1 MQADGMLGIVLCAG
15 LGTRLR
21 PLTLALPKPAVPV
34 GPVPAALR
42 NIEQLLAAGI
52 SVVHCN
58 THYLAGDLEVELK
71 EACKSR
77 HIPSSAV
84 KFWNEPDILETGG
97 GIVRIAHECAAEAGI
112 ARDALVVSGDIVAD
126 IPLQKMLTVWRRR
139 KGHQTSLMVSLPLDK
154 PRKDITWVDEGKG
167 TVHGFGADV
176 ENGEASKSGLAARV
190 FSNHQIIS
198 SQILG
203 RSKIEKRSSIDLFY
217 RSAISR
223 GEEIL
228 HVPFDPEGRWFDIG
242 TPESYL
248 ACMDLL
254 NQNDDS
260 LAGHQSLGMI
270 NLCLPHQ
277 QVISAAS
284 GGANRTEPA
293 CAGSSASEYARSC
306 MSMTTQSRSWTCLG
320 RIHASPQYLTDGLTG
335 MLTSLDRTLAGLTR
349 HSPEPQLP
357 LHLSPLSGDFLLG
370 TRSLSSLDQRAG
382 FIFAPLP
389 SALAAHPLLQR
400 PLLVPLDL
408 VASFHSSASL
418 PLSDNPSPFW
428 LVFTRQLP

>member
-71 EACKSR
+71 GACKAR
-77 HIPSSAV
+77 HIPSSSV

-97 GIVRIAHECAAEAGI
+97 GIARIAHECAAESGI
-112 ARDALVVSGDIVAD
+112 ARDAIVVSGDIVAD
-126 IPLQKMLTVWRRR
+126 IPLQKMLTAWHRR
-139 KGHQTSLMVSLPLDK
+139 KGNQTSLMVSLPLDK
-154 PRKDITWVDEGKG
+154 PRKDITWVDEAKG

-176 ENGEASKSGLAARV
+176 ADGDSSKSGLAARV

-223 GEEIL
+223 AEEIL
-228 HVPFDPEGRWFDIG
+228 HVPFDTEGRWFDIG

-254 NQNDDS
+254 NQNDHS
-260 LAGHQSLGMI
+260 PAGHLSLGMI
-270 NLCLPHQ
+270 NLCLPRQ
-277 QVISAAS
+277 QVINTDT

-293 CAGSSASEYARSC
+293 CAGSSASEYARAC
-306 MSMTTQSRSWTCLG
+306 VSMTMQSRSWTCLG
-320 RIHASPQYLTDGLTG
+320 RMYASPQFLTDGLTG
-335 MLTSLDRTLAGLTR
+335 LLTSMDRTLAGLTH
-349 HSPEPQLP
+349 HSPEPLLP

-370 TRSLSSLDQRAG
+370 TRSVPSSDQRAG

-389 SALAAHPLLQR
+389 SPLAAHPLLQR

-408 VASFHSSASL
+408 VASFHSSDSF